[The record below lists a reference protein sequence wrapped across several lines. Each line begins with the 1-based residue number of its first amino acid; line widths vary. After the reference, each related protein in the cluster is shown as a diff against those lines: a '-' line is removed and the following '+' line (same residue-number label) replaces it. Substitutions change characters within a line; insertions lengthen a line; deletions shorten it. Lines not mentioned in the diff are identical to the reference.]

1 MRLDSKFEGK
11 LWDYL
16 LQALWGDVMY
26 NSRLRFLQ
34 VKIKK
39 DKYIYTYR
47 ERERKTC
54 KLNMSVACCTI
65 NKKILEPF
73 IRTAV
78 SLHLM

>member
-16 LQALWGDVMY
+16 LQALWGDVMH

-39 DKYIYTYR
+39 HKYIYTYR
-47 ERERKTC
+47 ERER
-54 KLNMSVACCTI
+54 NMQT
-65 NKKILEPF
+65 KY
-73 IRTAV
+73 V
-78 SLHLM
+78 SGMLYYK

>member
-47 ERERKTC
+47 EREKHA
-54 KLNMSVACCTI
+54 N
-65 NKKILEPF
+65 
-73 IRTAV
+73 
-78 SLHLM
+78 